1 MTTRQHGASL
11 GRRALT
17 STLWAGAG
25 RAGRAAAQVL
35 FMIAL
40 GRSVG
45 PPGFAA
51 ASIALIGY
59 QLTST
64 LAAQS
69 FAQALVRYSDPDPE
83 RDATAFWLNMALVAA
98 VTVAGAALG
107 APVARWLGLP
117 DLTWLLP
124 LLTAMGLIAAPTVLA
139 QARLSREMDFR
150 RIAAIETV
158 SSLVAAAAGIAAAL
172 MGTGLVAL
180 VIYGGVQRLV
190 ETLCFLREGG
200 AWPRARPGRAAGEL
214 LRFTLPLAGLQ
225 VAAFANS
232 NVDQFFVGQA
242 GNARALGFYA
252 LARRFSQQPTRMI
265 TFAINRAIYPAMV
278 HARDGS
284 GAQVRLFL
292 NGVRISVLTASL
304 PLFLLAAV
312 AGEFLDLAMGPG
324 WADAA
329 PYLALFATTSAVLPV
344 GGVLSASLRAEGL
357 TGIQLVFQLLR
368 LGVTMIVL
376 GLMAAAGAGTWPMA
390 VAVALIAVASLAPP
404 LGEAARIHGV
414 ALRMAAGHLA
424 AGLAPA
430 AAAGAAALL
439 LQATLLAGAGMA
451 AAMAAKGA
459 VFALAAAAAFAIE
472 MRMNG
477 KGRP

>member
-1 MTTRQHGASL
+1 
-11 GRRALT
+11 
-17 STLWAGAG
+17 
-25 RAGRAAAQVL
+25 
-35 FMIAL
+35 
-40 GRSVG
+40 
-45 PPGFAA
+45 
-51 ASIALIGY
+51 
-59 QLTST
+59 
-64 LAAQS
+64 
-69 FAQALVRYSDPDPE
+69 
-83 RDATAFWLNMALVAA
+83 
-98 VTVAGAALG
+98 
-107 APVARWLGLP
+107 
-117 DLTWLLP
+117 
-124 LLTAMGLIAAPTVLA
+124 
-139 QARLSREMDFR
+139 
-150 RIAAIETV
+150 
-158 SSLVAAAAGIAAAL
+158 
-172 MGTGLVAL
+172 
-180 VIYGGVQRLV
+180 
-190 ETLCFLREGG
+190 
-200 AWPRARPGRAAGEL
+200 
-214 LRFTLPLAGLQ
+214 
-225 VAAFANS
+225 
-232 NVDQFFVGQA
+232 
-242 GNARALGFYA
+242 
-252 LARRFSQQPTRMI
+252 
-265 TFAINRAIYPAMV
+265 MV